1 MVRLGLIGL
10 AGLAV
15 LGLLAVVGSYLYI
28 APGLPSIEALRDIR
42 LQVPL
47 RVYSRDL
54 KLIAEFGEKK
64 RTPLRFY
71 ETPDQMIKAVLAA
84 EDDRF
89 FEHPGV
95 DYQGILRAIVNLV
108 LTGEKSQGGST
119 ITMQVARNFF
129 LSREKTYFRKLSEIY
144 LALKIDHEL
153 TKEEILELYL
163 NKIYLGNRAYGI
175 AAAAHT
181 YYGKQVA
188 DLTLSETA
196 MIAGLPKAPSRYNPI
211 ANPARALLRRDYVLR
226 RMHELNFITDEQ
238 FQAAL
243 QEPDDAEVHGLS
255 VELEANYVAEMVRT
269 TMVERYGDQT
279 YTGDFKVITTID
291 SRLQRSANQ
300 SARQALLDY
309 DRRHGYRGP
318 ENQVDT
324 STFAEPDDWQGPIRS
339 MQEIGGLQPA
349 LVSKV
354 DEKSVTVVLPGQPD
368 VEIPWDGLSWARR
381 YINDNVIGNAPRNA
395 ADILN
400 VGDVIR
406 VEHRPDGQWWLAQIP
421 QVEGALVSLDPKD
434 GSVLALAGGFD
445 FYRSK
450 FNRVIQATRQPG
462 SSFKPFIYSAALEK
476 GFTTATLVN
485 DAPVVF
491 DDPGLESAWRP
502 ENYSGKFFGPT
513 RLRVALIH
521 SRNLV
526 SIRVLRSIGVDYALD
541 YVSRFGFKKEEL
553 PHNLSLALGS
563 GAITPLE
570 LASGYTVFANG
581 GYRVEPYYIDRILG
595 PRDEVMYQA
604 TPATVCENCATET
617 PDAPPAEEPPPA
629 TGIPTALDAAEPPSA
644 TGIPTALD
652 TAEPPPPAPTPAPR
666 VVSAEN
672 VYLMTSMLQD
682 VIRSGTGRRA
692 RQLRRHDISGKTGTT
707 NEQRDAWFAG
717 FNSDVVTVAWVGFD
731 KTRSLGNAETGGRAA
746 LPMWISYM
754 REALKGLPERSLQR
768 PPGLV
773 TVRIDPETGL
783 LARSTQSNVIFET
796 FRANEVPHQYA
807 DPKVGVSGEPAAA
820 EEPVTEQ
827 LF

>member
-1 MVRLGLIGL
+1 MVRLSLIGL

-15 LGLLAVVGSYLYI
+15 LGLLAVAGSYLYI

-95 DYQGILRAIVNLV
+95 DYQGILRAVINLV
-108 LTGEKSQGGST
+108 RTGEKSQGGST

-129 LSREKTYFRKLSEIY
+129 LSSEKTYFRKLSEIY
-144 LALKIDHEL
+144 LALKIDREL

-181 YYGKQVA
+181 YYGKNVA

-211 ANPARALLRRDYVLR
+211 ADPPRALLRRNYVLR

-238 FQAAL
+238 FHTAL
-243 QEPDDAEVHGLS
+243 QEPDDAELHGLS

-269 TMVERYGDQT
+269 AMVERYGDQT

-300 SARQALLDY
+300 AARQALLDY

-318 ENQVDT
+318 EKHIDT
-324 STFAEPDDWQGPIRS
+324 TTFAEPADWQAPIQS
-339 MQEIGGLQPA
+339 VHEIGDLLPA
-349 LVSKV
+349 LVSRV
-354 DEKSVTVVLPGQPD
+354 DENSVTVVLPGQPD
-368 VEIPWDGLSWARR
+368 AEIPWDGLSWARR
-381 YINDNVIGNAPRNA
+381 YIDDNIIGDAPRKA
-395 ADILN
+395 ADILK
-400 VGDVIR
+400 VGDLIR
-406 VEHRPDGQWWLAQIP
+406 VEHRPDGQWWLAQVP

-434 GSVLALAGGFD
+434 GGVLALTGGFD

-450 FNRVIQATRQPG
+450 FNRVVQATRQPG

-476 GFTTATLVN
+476 GYTTATLVN

-563 GAITPLE
+563 GAITPMD

-581 GYRVEPYYIDRILG
+581 GYRVEPYYMDRILG
-595 PRDEVMYQA
+595 PRDEVMFQS
-604 TPATVCENCATET
+604 TPLTVCENCPAPS
-617 PDAPPAEEPPPA
+617 PDTPPAEESPPVP
-629 TGIPTALDAAEPPSA
+629 GIPSALESVGP
-644 TGIPTALD
+644 
-652 TAEPPPPAPTPAPR
+652 PPPPAPTPAAR

-692 RQLRRHDISGKTGTT
+692 RQLGRRDIAGKTGTT

-717 FNSDVVTVAWVGFD
+717 FNRDVVTVAWVGFD

-754 REALKGLPERSLQR
+754 REALKGLPERQLQR

-807 DPKVGVSGEPAAA
+807 DPKVGVSGEPDSG
-820 EEPVTEQ
+820 EEPVAEQ